1 MDHDDL
7 YQRVQGHIG
16 ELSESLIEVSHAIFD
31 RPELRFEEHHAATR
45 LTDALEKGGLR
56 VTRGAFGL
64 DTAFMAEAGREG
76 PIVAICCEYDA
87 LPSVG
92 HACGHNIIAA
102 AGLGAGLAAGA
113 LADELGGRVRVL
125 GTPGEEGGGGKV
137 ILADAGAFDGVA
149 AAAMIHPADADLLS
163 MSTLAVAFVRA
174 IWHGRPAHA
183 AAFPHL
189 GRNALDAAVLGYQ
202 GVAALRQHLLPGE
215 RVHGVFIEGGQVPNV
230 VPERAVMEWMVRTP
244 RLRDLD
250 ALSSRV
256 IACLEAGALATGC
269 TFECRDAGPI
279 YADMVDNPVLSDR
292 FAAHAAALGR
302 IMGVPGA
309 DGHQVLGSTDM
320 GNISHLVPSIHPM
333 LKVAPSGVSIH
344 SHDFAAHARS
354 DSGDRAVLD
363 GAHLLARLVVDLWT
377 QPETLAA
384 TTAAFS
390 GEGSGA

>member
-7 YQRVQGHIG
+7 YGRVQGRVT
-16 ELSESLIEVSHAIFD
+16 ELSASLIEVSHAIFD
-31 RPELRFEEHHAATR
+31 RPELRFEEHHAAAM
-45 LTDALEKGGLR
+45 LTEALENGGLE

-64 DTAFMAEAGREG
+64 DTAFMAEAGSEG

-137 ILADAGAFDGVA
+137 MLAAAGAFDGVA

-163 MSTLAVAFVRA
+163 MSTLAVSFVRA
-174 IWHGRPAHA
+174 TWHGRPAHA

-202 GVAALRQHLLPGE
+202 GVAALRQHLHPGE
-215 RVHGVFIEGGQVPNV
+215 RVHGIFVEGGEAANV

-244 RLRDLD
+244 RLADLD
-250 ALSSRV
+250 ALSNRV

-269 TFECRDAGPI
+269 TLECREAGPI

-292 FAAHAAALGR
+292 FAMHAAALGR
-302 IMGVPGA
+302 TLGA
-309 DGHQVLGSTDM
+309 PDACGHQVLGSTDM

-333 LKVAPSGVSIH
+333 LKVAPFGVSIH

-354 DSGDRAVLD
+354 DAGDRAVLD
-363 GAHLLARLVVDLWT
+363 GAQLLARLAVDLWT
-377 QPETLAA
+377 VPEILMA
-384 TTAAFS
+384 TAEAFS
-390 GEGSGA
+390 REVTPH